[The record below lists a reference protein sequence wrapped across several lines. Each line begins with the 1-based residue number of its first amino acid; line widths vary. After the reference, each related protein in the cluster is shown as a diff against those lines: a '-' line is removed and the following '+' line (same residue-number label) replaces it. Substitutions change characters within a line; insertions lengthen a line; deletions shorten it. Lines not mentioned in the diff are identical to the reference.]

1 MKGRMRM
8 TKYYYSVNFK
18 AQERVQA
25 TNLLMSEKNKQK
37 EHQML
42 PLVKLQL
49 QTLTTHFEGLLMIFK
64 LKQLTD
70 NRLRLQLVASQIAF
84 PKCQYLETNP
94 RSK

>member
-8 TKYYYSVNFK
+8 IKYFYSVNFK

-49 QTLTTHFEGLLMIFK
+49 QT
-64 LKQLTD
+64 
-70 NRLRLQLVASQIAF
+70 
-84 PKCQYLETNP
+84 
-94 RSK
+94 